1 MHDSE
6 TNEVDWQKF
15 IINKFIYWI
24 PKYYYSIKDFYSL
37 YFPEK
42 GQSNLDVYKKNLFSL
57 TLSFQMFPFDPPESI
72 RKPLVFSCFQGV
84 KREHW

>member
-24 PKYYYSIKDFYSL
+24 PKYNYSIKDFYSL

-42 GQSNLDVYKKNLFSL
+42 GQSNLDVYEKNLF
-57 TLSFQMFPFDPPESI
+57 
-72 RKPLVFSCFQGV
+72 
-84 KREHW
+84 